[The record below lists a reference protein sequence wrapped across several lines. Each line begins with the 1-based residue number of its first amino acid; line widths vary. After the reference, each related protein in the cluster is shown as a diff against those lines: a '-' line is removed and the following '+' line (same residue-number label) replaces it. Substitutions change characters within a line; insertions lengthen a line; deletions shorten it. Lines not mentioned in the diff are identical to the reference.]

1 MNAVQILEACL
12 KVTLAELERSRNR
25 LQERGIS
32 FETPRVRGDRSA
44 SCGRVELEI
53 HVKLH
58 GQIVDVIELPIFID
72 GTPVTTPTELQSWL
86 IEALKTV
93 GVVETND
100 DAIESL

>member
-1 MNAVQILEACL
+1 MNADQILEACL
-12 KVTLAELERSRNR
+12 KVTPAELERSRNR
-25 LQERGIS
+25 LQERVLS

-53 HVKLH
+53 HFKLNV
-58 GQIVDVIELPIFID
+58 QIVDIIELPIFID

>member
-1 MNAVQILEACL
+1 MNADQILEACL
-12 KVTLAELERSRNR
+12 AVTLAELERSRNR
-25 LQERGIS
+25 LQEREIS

-53 HVKLH
+53 HFKLN
-58 GQIVDVIELPIFID
+58 GQIIDVIELPIFID